1 MIELSGKD
9 IKLAI
14 ERSASYFDIVNHKI
28 TVNKEFLEP
37 KPQHFNYDIFAGIQ
51 YTIHVGHPYGE
62 RVSDL
67 QINDAPLQSDQ
78 IYTICVNNYRAVGGG
93 NYDMYVNKP
102 VIKDI
107 QIEGAQLLIDYLSH
121 NDLSQIPQVIDFNV
135 VK

>member
-1 MIELSGKD
+1 
-9 IKLAI
+9 
-14 ERSASYFDIVNHKI
+14 
-28 TVNKEFLEP
+28 
-37 KPQHFNYDIFAGIQ
+37 
-51 YTIHVGHPYGE
+51 TIHVSHPYGE

-67 QINDAPLQSDQ
+67 LINDAPIQNDQ

>member
-51 YTIHVGHPYGE
+51 YTIHVSHPYGE

-67 QINDAPLQSDQ
+67 LINDAPLQSDQ

-102 VIKDI
+102 VIKRYSNRRCSI
-107 QIEGAQLLIDYLSH
+107 VNRLLV
-121 NDLSQIPQVIDFNV
+121 SQ
-135 VK
+135 

>member
-1 MIELSGKD
+1 MRDIINNYPFPNTFKVIELSGKD

-51 YTIHVGHPYGE
+51 YTIHVSHPYGE

-67 QINDAPLQSDQ
+67 LINDAPIQSDQ

-93 NYDMYVNKP
+93 IMICTLTN
-102 VIKDI
+102 
-107 QIEGAQLLIDYLSH
+107 L
-121 NDLSQIPQVIDFNV
+121 
-135 VK
+135 